1 MKIIA
6 HTLEN
11 NLLVEMSEN
20 EWLKAQRGEP
30 VPNDIEGWYKEFRKH
45 FEQLD
50 IIKNARVR
58 NAVLN
63 HIKWHI
69 LEKGRTNTA
78 FHKNGKLLSFDDWCY
93 LMRNTR
99 ERSDLYINNIG
110 AIGHKQLIESIER
123 YLSAGEYVISLRP
136 DDITN

>member
-11 NLLVEMSEN
+11 NLLVEMTED
-20 EWLKAQRGEP
+20 EWLKTQRGEL
-30 VPNDIEGWYKEFRKH
+30 VQNDIEGWYKKFRER

-50 IIKNARVR
+50 IFQNARVR

-63 HIKWHI
+63 NIKWYVVG
-69 LEKGRTNTA
+69 KGRTNTA

-93 LMRNTR
+93 SMLNTR
-99 ERSDLYINNIG
+99 ERSYLYIKNIG

-123 YLSAGEYVISLRP
+123 YLSAGEYVEAMK
-136 DDITN
+136 DDTK